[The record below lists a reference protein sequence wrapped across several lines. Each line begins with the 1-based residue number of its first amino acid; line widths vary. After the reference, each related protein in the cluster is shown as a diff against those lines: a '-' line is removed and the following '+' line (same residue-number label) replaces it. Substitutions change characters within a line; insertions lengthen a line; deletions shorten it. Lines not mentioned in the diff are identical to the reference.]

1 MSQNGG
7 EEAYLLCE
15 DYLQMR
21 HGHIFGPVKIAPVP
35 EVCLFENGKE
45 RKRYPNL
52 LDTSLIAET

>member
-1 MSQNGG
+1 
-7 EEAYLLCE
+7 
-15 DYLQMR
+15 MR
-21 HGHIFGPVKIAPVP
+21 HGHIFGLVKLAPVP